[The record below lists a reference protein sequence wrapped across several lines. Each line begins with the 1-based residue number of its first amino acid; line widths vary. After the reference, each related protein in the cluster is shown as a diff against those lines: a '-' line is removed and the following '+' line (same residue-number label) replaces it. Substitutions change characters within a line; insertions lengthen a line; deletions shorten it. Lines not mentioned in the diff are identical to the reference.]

1 MRSKQQMRRY
11 VVAVAAAAAVGAA
24 AFWYALRPVPLSV
37 VAPKR
42 GDAAEIVYAS
52 GVVEPRVWAKVTS
65 TVRERIVEQCNC
77 EGERVETGD
86 ALARLDDTEAQAI
99 LGELQAR
106 LSLAQ
111 EEYRRKLALAER
123 NTISEQT
130 VDRARTDVAQLEA
143 LIAGQEARLAA
154 YVLRAPSAGRVLG
167 QDGEIGEVLAAYVL
181 RAPSAGRVLRQD
193 GEIGEVAELGT
204 VLFWVGE
211 PRPLIVEAE
220 VNEEDIPRVE
230 VGQKAYLRSDAFP
243 ERALEAVVDSITPKG
258 DPVTKTYR
266 VRLGLPEDTPLR
278 IGMSTDVNIV
288 VRLSRNALII
298 PAAAVSGTKV
308 AVVKSR
314 KAMLR
319 EIKTGIRGTNGVEV
333 LSGLEESE
341 RIISPLPPDLADGTR
356 VDVVRT
362 EAK

>member
-143 LIAGQEARLAA
+143 LIAGQEAR
-154 YVLRAPSAGRVLG
+154 
-167 QDGEIGEVLAAYVL
+167 LAAYVL

>member
-52 GVVEPRVWAKVTS
+52 GVVEPRVWAKA

-143 LIAGQEARLAA
+143 LIAGQEAR
-154 YVLRAPSAGRVLG
+154 
-167 QDGEIGEVLAAYVL
+167 LAAYVL

>member
-1 MRSKQQMRRY
+1 MRLMRQMRRY
-11 VVAVAAAAAVGAA
+11 AAGIAIAAAVGAV
-24 AFWYALRPVPLSV
+24 AFWYATRAVPVSV
-37 VAPKR
+37 VTPKR

-77 EGERVETGD
+77 EGERVEKGA
-86 ALARLDDTEAQAI
+86 ALARMDDTEARAI
-99 LGELQAR
+99 LSELQAR

-154 YVLRAPSAGRVLG
+154 YVLRAPS
-167 QDGEIGEVLAAYVL
+167 D
-181 RAPSAGRVLRQD
+181 GRVLRQD
-193 GEIGEVAELGT
+193 GEIGEVAEPGT

-230 VGQKAYLRSDAFP
+230 VGQNAYLRSDAFP

-266 VRLGLPEDTPLR
+266 IRLRLPEDTPLR
-278 IGMSTDVNIV
+278 IGMSTDVNVV
-288 VRLSRNALII
+288 VRVSRNALVI
-298 PAAAVSGTKV
+298 PAAAVSGTRV
-308 AVVKSR
+308 AVVEGGTAKLR
-314 KAMLR
+314 K
-319 EIKTGIRGTNGVEV
+319 IKTGIRGANGVEV
-333 LSGLEESE
+333 LSGLEETA
-341 RIISPLPPDLADGTR
+341 RIISPLPPDLTDGTR
-356 VDVVRT
+356 VDVVET
-362 EAK
+362 TTN

>member
-154 YVLRAPSAGRVLG
+154 YVLRAPSAGRVL
-167 QDGEIGEVLAAYVL
+167 
-181 RAPSAGRVLRQD
+181 RQD

-333 LSGLEESE
+333 LSGLEASE

>member
-1 MRSKQQMRRY
+1 MRLMQQMRRY
-11 VVAVAAAAAVGAA
+11 AAGIAVVAAVGAV
-24 AFWYALRPVPLSV
+24 AFWYTTRAVPVSIV
-37 VAPKR
+37 TPKR

-77 EGERVETGD
+77 EGERVEKG
-86 ALARLDDTEAQAI
+86 AVLARLDDTEARAI
-99 LGELQAR
+99 LSELQAR

-154 YVLRAPSAGRVLG
+154 YVLRAPS
-167 QDGEIGEVLAAYVL
+167 D
-181 RAPSAGRVLRQD
+181 GRVLRQD
-193 GEIGEVAELGT
+193 GEIGEVAEPGT

-230 VGQKAYLRSDAFP
+230 AGQNAYLRSDAFP

-266 VRLGLPEDTPLR
+266 VRLRLPEDTPLR
-278 IGMSTDVNIV
+278 IGMSTDVNVV
-288 VRLSRNALII
+288 VRLSRNALVI
-298 PAAAVSGTKV
+298 PAAALSGTRV
-308 AVVKSR
+308 AVVEGGTAK
-314 KAMLR
+314 LH
-319 EIKTGIRGTNGVEV
+319 EIKTGIRGTNGVEI
-333 LSGLEESE
+333 LSGLEETA
-341 RIISPLPPDLADGTR
+341 RIISPLPPDFADGMR
-356 VDVVRT
+356 VEVVQT
-362 EAK
+362 ATN